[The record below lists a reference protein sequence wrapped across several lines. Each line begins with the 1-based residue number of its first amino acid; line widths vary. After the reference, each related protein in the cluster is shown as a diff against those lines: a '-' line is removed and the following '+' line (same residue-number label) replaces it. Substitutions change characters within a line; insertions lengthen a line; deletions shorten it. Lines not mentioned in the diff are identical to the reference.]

1 MRDLPRGTQVADLE
15 VARFVYGAITLY
27 GPPFLTGSTH
37 DRLSDSSGVRQDPS
51 VDSYNPCSETA
62 AAYHAE
68 LVWAVPFSLATTQ
81 GMISFPPAT
90 EMFQFADLPQPGLCI
105 QPGVTGHYP
114 SRVSPFG
121 YPWINACSQLPR
133 AFRRLPR
140 PSSALGAKA
149 STPCTV

>member
-15 VARFVYGAITLY
+15 VARFAYGAITLY
-27 GPPFLTGSTH
+27 GPPFLTGSAH
-37 DRLSDSSGVRQDPS
+37 DRLCDSSGVRQVPD

-90 EMFQFADLPQPGLCI
+90 EMFQFAGLPPHGLCV
-105 QPGVTGHYP
+105 QPWVTGYEP

-121 YPWINACSQLPR
+121 HPRINVCS
-133 AFRRLPR
+133 RLP
-140 PSSALGAKA
+140 GA
-149 STPCTV
+149 

>member
-15 VARFVYGAITLY
+15 VARFVYGAITLC

-37 DRLSDSSGVRQDPS
+37 DRLCNSSDVRQDLD
-51 VDSYNPCSETA
+51 VDSYNPSSETA
-62 AAYHAE
+62 AAYLAD

-90 EMFQFADLPQPGLCI
+90 EMFQFAGLPHPGLCI

-121 YPWINACSQLPR
+121 HPWIKAFWQLTR
-133 AFRRLPR
+133 AFRSLTR
-140 PSSALGAKA
+140 PSSPPCAKA
-149 STPCTV
+149 STRCP

>member
-15 VARFVYGAITLY
+15 VARFAYGAITLY

-37 DRLSDSSGVRQDPS
+37 ERLCNSSGIRQDPN

-81 GMISFPPAT
+81 GMISFPRVT
-90 EMFQFADLPQPGLCI
+90 KMFQF
-105 QPGVTGHYP
+105 
-114 SRVSPFG
+114 
-121 YPWINACSQLPR
+121 PR
-133 AFRRLPR
+133 FPPLTYVF
-140 PSSALGAKA
+140 S
-149 STPCTV
+149 